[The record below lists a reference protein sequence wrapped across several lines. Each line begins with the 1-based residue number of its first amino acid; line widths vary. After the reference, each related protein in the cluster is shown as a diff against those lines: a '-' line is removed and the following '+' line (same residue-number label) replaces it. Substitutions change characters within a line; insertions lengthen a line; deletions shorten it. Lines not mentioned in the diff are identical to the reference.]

1 MKNDI
6 VHGEKLGGTIEG
18 YSQEIV
24 ISDLIV
30 WRGTSI

>member
-1 MKNDI
+1 MKNYI
-6 VHGEKLGGTIEG
+6 VNREKLGGTIEG

-30 WRGTSI
+30 